1 MWDSDETCARS
12 DDRGVVSLLRWL
24 NHTPLHPQWF
34 VRNVQRSR
42 LRHLHLLSGD
52 VLDIGC
58 ADRAVAKHLP
68 PRCRYVGLDYYATVA
83 AFYATR
89 PDVFGDACALP
100 IRDGCMDGVMLFEV
114 LEHVPDPQTVLA
126 EIARVLRPG
135 GILLLSV
142 PFMYPIHNS
151 PFDFHRFT
159 RHGLERALTNHGL
172 IAEAI
177 QPRQRALEVAGLVMG
192 LALGDA
198 CLAIWRRHR
207 WALPVIPLLAS
218 LVLLGNLL
226 AWTLAH
232 LLPGSDFM
240 PGGYQ
245 AVAIKSQGDSPRT

>member
-1 MWDSDETCARS
+1 MQHRDDKSVRKG
-12 DDRGVVSLLRWL
+12 DRGLVSRLRWL

-34 VRNVQRSR
+34 VRNVRRNR
-42 LRHLHLLSGD
+42 LQHLHRLSGD

-58 ADRAVAKHLP
+58 SDRSLAKHLP
-68 PRCRYVGLDYYATVA
+68 QGCHYVGLDYYATVA

-89 PDVFGDACALP
+89 PDVFGDASALP
-100 IRDGCMDGVMLFEV
+100 MRDASMDGVMLFEV
-114 LEHVPDPQTVLA
+114 LEHVPDPQAVLG

-135 GILLLSV
+135 GVLLLSV
-142 PFMYPIHNS
+142 PFMYPIHNA

-159 RHGLERALTNHGL
+159 RHGLQRALMVHGFD
-172 IAEAI
+172 AESI
-177 QPRQRALEVAGLVMG
+177 QPRLRALEVGGLVTG

-198 CLAIWRRHR
+198 CLRIWRRHR
-207 WALPVIPLLAS
+207 WASPIIPLLVS

-226 AWTLAH
+226 AWGLAR

-245 AVAIKSQGDSPRT
+245 AVAVKH